1 MLYEEGKLTVPK
13 PGVYFIYSQIYFTN
27 VSSKSFGYFVCV
39 NNTAVKSMSVQSG
52 RHPFSTVSQSL
63 LLSLNSFDFITVKLI
78 RNDLQA
84 YLREDASFFGA
95 FLI

>member
-1 MLYEEGKLTVPK
+1 MSN
-13 PGVYFIYSQIYFTN
+13 I
-27 VSSKSFGYFVCV
+27 SSKSFGYFVCV
-39 NNTAVKSMSVQSG
+39 NNTAVKSKSIRSG
-52 RHPFSTVSQSL
+52 GHAFSTVSQSF

-78 RNDLQA
+78 RKDLQA